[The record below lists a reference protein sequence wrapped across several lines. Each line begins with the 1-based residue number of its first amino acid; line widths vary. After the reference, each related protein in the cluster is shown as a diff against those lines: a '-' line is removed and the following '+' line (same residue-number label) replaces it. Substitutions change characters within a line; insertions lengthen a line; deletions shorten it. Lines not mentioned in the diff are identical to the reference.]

1 MKILVTGASGF
12 VGSALVPH
20 LRDAGHTPVPL
31 VRSRPD
37 STKGTYHWDIA
48 TGAIDPRALDGA
60 DAIVHLAGENIGAGR
75 WTAARKG
82 RIHDSR
88 VDGTRR
94 LCEHLAALD
103 AKPPTLIS
111 SSAIGFYGDTG
122 DETVDETSGSGDGF
136 LADVCRGWED
146 ATTPARDAGIRVVN
160 VRSGIVLGRRGPL
173 AKMLPPFKACVGG
186 VVGSGRQYMSWISI
200 DDMVAVLACALGRDD
215 LQGPINA
222 VGPNPST
229 NREFTKTLGR
239 VLGRPTIF
247 PLPAFLARLVFGEM
261 ADALLLASTRVA
273 PTRLLEIGFEFQHPT
288 LTEALRAVLR
298 H

>member
-1 MKILVTGASGF
+1 MKVLITGASGF
-12 VGSALVPH
+12 VGSALVPR

-37 STKGTYHWDIA
+37 PARGTYHWDVA

-60 DAIVHLAGENIGAGR
+60 SAIVHLAGENIAGGR
-75 WTAARKG
+75 WTAARKS

-88 VDGTRR
+88 VDGTRH

-103 AKPPTLIS
+103 VKPPTLIA
-111 SSAIGFYGDTG
+111 SSAIGFYGDTA
-122 DETVDETSGSGDGF
+122 DETVDETSGPGDGF
-136 LADVCRGWED
+136 LADLCRGWED

-160 VRSGIVLGRRGPL
+160 VRTGIVLGRRGTL

-186 VVGSGRQYMSWISI
+186 VIGSGRQYMSWISI
-200 DDMVAVLACALGRDD
+200 DDMVAVLAGALERDD

-229 NREFTKTLGR
+229 NREFTKTLGK

-247 PLPAFLARLVFGEM
+247 PLPAFVARLVFGEM
-261 ADALLLASTRVA
+261 ADALLLASQRVL
-273 PTRLLEIGFEFQHPT
+273 PTRLLEDGFEFQHPT
-288 LTEALRAVLR
+288 LAEALRAVLGK
-298 H
+298 